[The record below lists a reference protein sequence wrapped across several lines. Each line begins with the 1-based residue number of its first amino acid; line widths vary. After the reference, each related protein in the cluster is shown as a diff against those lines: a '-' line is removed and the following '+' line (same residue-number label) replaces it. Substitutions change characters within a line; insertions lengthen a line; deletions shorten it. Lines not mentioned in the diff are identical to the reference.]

1 MDIIIELILELIFE
15 TSVEASKSNKVP
27 KPIRI
32 FLISLI
38 LFFFIG
44 VVALFYLVGIL
55 VIKEN
60 LIGGII
66 MLAFAT
72 FMLFLA
78 VYRFRKMYIEKKED

>member
-1 MDIIIELILELIFE
+1 MDLIIEVIIDLILE
-15 TSVEASKSNKVP
+15 TGVEASKSSKVP
-27 KPIRI
+27 KPIRL
-32 FLISLI
+32 FLVSLI
-38 LFFFIG
+38 IFFFIG

-55 VIKEN
+55 IIKEN

-72 FMLFLA
+72 LMLFLA

>member
-1 MDIIIELILELIFE
+1 MDLIIEIIIDLILE
-15 TSVEASKSNKVP
+15 TGVEASKSGKVP
-27 KPIRI
+27 KPIRL
-32 FLISLI
+32 FLVSLI
-38 LFFFIG
+38 IFFFIG

-66 MLAFAT
+66 MLTFAT
-72 FMLFLA
+72 LMLFLA